1 MKCITHT
8 SVTGEILYYCKKLST
23 FKEVQLVQ
31 TQHHGAKLH
40 KRATYGQKFQYT
52 YISQKQSF
60 YKIELRC
67 DFNYEM
73 HRALV
78 RYRKTTVLQQKIFE

>member
-1 MKCITHT
+1 MHHPHVRYRRTT
-8 SVTGEILYYCKKLST
+8 ILLQKTVST

-40 KRATYGQKFQYT
+40 KRATYIQKVQYT
-52 YISQKQSF
+52 YVYHKNSHF
-60 YKIELRC
+60 YKIERRC

-73 HRALV
+73 HRAHV
-78 RYRKTTVLQQKIFE
+78 RYRK

>member
-1 MKCITHT
+1 MHHTHT
-8 SVTGEILYYCKKLST
+8 SVKRELLYYCKKLST

-40 KRATYGQKFQYT
+40 KRATYGQKVQYT
-52 YISQKQSF
+52 YISQKHSF

-67 DFNYEM
+67 DFNYEI
-73 HRALV
+73 HRAQTFTPV
-78 RYRKTTVLQQKIFE
+78 SPV